1 MSLHGFFK
9 LDDTKESV
17 EHINILTRNKE
28 KYHGESP
35 WNNVK
40 GVCMHPFLALEMA
53 AIKVQEDSNYQEYY
67 EFLKD
72 TVFEF
77 LEINQELKEKN
88 DFMVDMF
95 DIPVNIDIKCPLS
108 TSDILS
114 SEEFHG

>member
-1 MSLHGFFK
+1 
-9 LDDTKESV
+9 
-17 EHINILTRNKE
+17 
-28 KYHGESP
+28 
-35 WNNVK
+35 
-40 GVCMHPFLALEMA
+40 MHPFLALEMVA
-53 AIKVQEDSNYQEYY
+53 VKVQEDSNYQEYY

-77 LEINQELKEKN
+77 LEINQKLKEKN

-95 DIPVNIDIKCPLS
+95 DIPVNID